1 MYIDAYN
8 MRFMLLTCRV
18 FHKPDTARL
27 STVGDRPS
35 TDVHR
40 GKMVVEAPPEYAEW
54 CVDDIV

>member
-1 MYIDAYN
+1 

-18 FHKPDTARL
+18 FQKPDIARL
-27 STVGDRPS
+27 GTVGGRPS

-40 GKMVVEAPPEYAEW
+40 SKAVVEAPPEYAEW